1 MPNRTRRGR
10 PPQPP
15 PPAPLP
21 LPPTHPAAPATDE
34 RDHVKWSTLPLW
46 LIIAVGCVTGGYFL
60 LVESEPIAERGMGVI
75 KETALG
81 VEVALP
87 VDAPICC
94 VSPPTFSYFMTPA
107 EYFDDEDPG
116 PLIEV
121 QMGTQE
127 KTGTVRLSLTHMLGK
142 YCKLFA
148 GPATKFQIG
157 SSVNFEANETIQPNI
172 TLEEVGEEDIIDE
185 NTFRAIER
193 KWFSTNVNLNMPH
206 TRYTVHCPIT
216 AVPDYESVVLRRIS
230 FVGAR
235 ANLIRWKQSL
245 PKGNYSSP
253 GPDDTL
259 AMVRFIL
266 DDAEDP
272 SYEGSIA
279 GNSELV
285 PPIAT
290 DCPLRTDLQAYD
302 G

>member
-1 MPNRTRRGR
+1 
-10 PPQPP
+10 
-15 PPAPLP
+15 
-21 LPPTHPAAPATDE
+21 
-34 RDHVKWSTLPLW
+34 
-46 LIIAVGCVTGGYFL
+46 
-60 LVESEPIAERGMGVI
+60 MGVI

-87 VDAPICC
+87 VDATDLLRT
-94 VSPPTFSYFMTPA
+94 PPTFSYFMTPA

-121 QMGTQE
+121 QMETQE

-142 YCKLFA
+142 DCKLFA
-148 GPATKFQIG
+148 GPATKIQIG

-172 TLEEVGEEDIIDE
+172 TLEEVGEEDRIDE
-185 NTFRAIER
+185 NTFQAIER

-216 AVPDYESVVLRRIS
+216 AVPDYESVVSRRIS

-235 ANLIRWKQSL
+235 ANLIKWKQSL

-266 DDAEDP
+266 DDAQDP

-279 GNSELV
+279 ATPNSGPAHRYRLSFTNGSASVRWIDTAASRRHDLLLILAGAVVAFAATILFELTKFAL
-285 PPIAT
+285 PM
-290 DCPLRTDLQAYD
+290 RR
-302 G
+302 